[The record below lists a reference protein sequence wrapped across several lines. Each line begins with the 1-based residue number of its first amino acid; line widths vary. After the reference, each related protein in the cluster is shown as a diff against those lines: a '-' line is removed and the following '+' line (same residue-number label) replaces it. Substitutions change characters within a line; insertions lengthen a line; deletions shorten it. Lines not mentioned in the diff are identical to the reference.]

1 VHERNR
7 LLRPFSS
14 KEKKKKKRIFNTS
27 AQKKKSEIKK
37 ISKIKRET

>member
-7 LLRPFSS
+7 LLRPLSS
-14 KEKKKKKRIFNTS
+14 KRKKEKKRIFNTS

-37 ISKIKRET
+37 LAK